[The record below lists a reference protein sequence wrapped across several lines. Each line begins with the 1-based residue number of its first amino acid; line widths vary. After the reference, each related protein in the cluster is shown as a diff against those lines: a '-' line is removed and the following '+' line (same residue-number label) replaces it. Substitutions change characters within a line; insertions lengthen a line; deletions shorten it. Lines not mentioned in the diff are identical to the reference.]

1 MVGLFQNIVRRA
13 PGVIKNLSKQGTT
26 RASTLLDDFM
36 RQQFASAGRRV
47 GPSVRAQANKPGL
60 PGLIGEA
67 RVAAATPL
75 MRGTTGAVGGSM
87 GIQLA
92 NESGLTG
99 NIQNALNQVGP
110 GLDRFFGAVTP
121 EPIQEFGREMQQYG
135 WGALGGFVP
144 GELRGGAP
152 GGERQIGLRNFGPG
166 YKESELAAGAAAEA
180 FRPGAGFPGQQVR
193 GGSADDRAY
202 EQERSRVAQL
212 TAQDPELQR
221 YENARK
227 AAQTQEEMNAV
238 RDMGM
243 EMWQSKYGSTP
254 MGQPGGA
261 IGTFNP
267 LMQSTFGYQTGGA
280 PGQLQ
285 APLSPDVQ
293 TVMGDLGTRAMADT
307 GYDPAA
313 YGITPEMIE
322 QIKKQSLERARK

>member
-1 MVGLFQNIVRRA
+1 MLHFISPALGGAGAISGLKTALMGGGPLA
-13 PGVIKNLSKQGTT
+13 PILTGIGLAPRFIQEGRTNPTRNARLSI
-26 RASTLLDDFM
+26 L
-36 RQQFASAGRRV
+36 
-47 GPSVRAQANKPGL
+47 
-60 PGLIGEA
+60 
-67 RVAAATPL
+67 
-75 MRGTTGAVGGSM
+75 GSM
-87 GIQLA
+87 GA
-92 NESGLTG
+92 NLSSEPRT
-99 NIQNALNQVGP
+99 APYYGP
-110 GLDRFFGAVTP
+110 AYAST
-121 EPIQEFGREMQQYG
+121 E
-135 WGALGGFVP
+135 ALGLGTP
-144 GELRGGAP
+144 GP
-152 GGERQIGLRNFGPG
+152 SLRNYGPR
-166 YKESELAAGAAAEA
+166 YKERELAAGAAAEA

-193 GGSADDRAY
+193 GGSPADRAY

>member
-1 MVGLFQNIVRRA
+1 MLHFINPALG
-13 PGVIKNLSKQGTT
+13 G
-26 RASTLLDDFM
+26 
-36 RQQFASAGRRV
+36 ASAISGLKTALMGGGPLAPILTGMSLAPRFIQEGRTSPTR
-47 GPSVRAQANKPGL
+47 N
-60 PGLIGEA
+60 A
-67 RVAAATPL
+67 RL
-75 MRGTTGAVGGSM
+75 SILGSM
-87 GIQLA
+87 GA
-92 NESGLTG
+92 NLSS
-99 NIQNALNQVGP
+99 
-110 GLDRFFGAVTP
+110 
-121 EPIQEFGREMQQYG
+121 EPR
-135 WGALGGFVP
+135 
-144 GELRGGAP
+144 
-152 GGERQIGLRNFGPG
+152 GERQASLRNFGPG
-166 YKESELAAGAAAEA
+166 YKQSELAAGAAAEA

-193 GGSADDRAY
+193 GGGPVDRAY
-202 EQERSRVAQL
+202 EQEKSRVAQL

-238 RDMGM
+238 RDMGL

-280 PGQLQ
+280 PGQPQ
-285 APLSPDVQ
+285 AQLSPDGQ

-322 QIKKQSLERARK
+322 KIKEQSLARAKK